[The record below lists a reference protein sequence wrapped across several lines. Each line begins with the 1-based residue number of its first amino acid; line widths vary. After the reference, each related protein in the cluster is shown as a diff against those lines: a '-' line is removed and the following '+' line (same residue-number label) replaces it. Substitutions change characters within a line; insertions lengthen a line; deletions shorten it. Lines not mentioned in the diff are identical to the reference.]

1 MTREDIEATVK
12 RLLSAEQE
20 RGLGRSQ
27 SAHPCMLTSR
37 AARKQLV
44 CLAPWTV
51 VYLKV
56 IQANTALER
65 PMVLDIRDGPNS
77 GKKDV
82 ESKMKHFH
90 NLRAVRSRV

>member
-1 MTREDIEATVK
+1 
-12 RLLSAEQE
+12 
-20 RGLGRSQ
+20 
-27 SAHPCMLTSR
+27 
-37 AARKQLV
+37 
-44 CLAPWTV
+44 V